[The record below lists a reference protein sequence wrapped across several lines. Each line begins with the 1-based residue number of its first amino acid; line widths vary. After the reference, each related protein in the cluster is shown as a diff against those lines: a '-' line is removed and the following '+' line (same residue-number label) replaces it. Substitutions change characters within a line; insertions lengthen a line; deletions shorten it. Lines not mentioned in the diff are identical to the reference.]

1 MRLERYRDNSGNP
14 RYKLDGKYVTAT
26 EATALL
32 EWAGVDFLPIPGAV
46 EIVRKDFPDRLAAI
60 KKAEATMFSTFVI
73 DHTVKIEDG
82 IYAVNGKG
90 ATLKLYDDRIAI
102 KKSNGVYDVYTLDI
116 CESRFIATLKTAT
129 LKALE
134 DGEELSTIKITGSSG
149 TVYTYDATTLEVIGT
164 ENVEVAET
172 PEVTEE
178 TPVEKTAEVVAEKL
192 VDFVINQ
199 RRNAQ
204 AEVEKE
210 YREKQVA

>member
-1 MRLERYRDNSGNP
+1 MRLERFRDTSGNP
-14 RYKLDGKYVTAT
+14 RYKLDGKHVTAK
-26 EATALL
+26 EADALL
-32 EWAGVDFLPIPGAV
+32 EWAGVDYLAIPGAV

-60 KKAEATMFSTFVI
+60 KKAEATTFSTFVI
-73 DHTVKIEDG
+73 DHSVKIEDG

-116 CESRFIATLKTAT
+116 CESRFIASLKAAT
-129 LKALE
+129 LRAI
-134 DGEELSTIKITGSSG
+134 EEGQELGTIKITGSSG
-149 TVYTYDATTLEVIGT
+149 TVYTYDATTLEVINT
-164 ENVEVAET
+164 EKVEVPDTAE
-172 PEVTEE
+172 VSEE
-178 TPVEKTAEVVAEKL
+178 TPAENVTEVVTEKL

-199 RRNAQ
+199 RRIAQ